1 MHSLAHLLALISL
14 PTLQT
19 QPDTAALISG
29 HALSAYNGRPL
40 AGVTI
45 SVPAV
50 QRSTITDA
58 HGALTL
64 SGLPSGPQRLRVSYD
79 GRNTEEYQFALRAG
93 RTTKIAVVLDAQA
106 TDLAPIVVEA
116 RFVDVWRDLAGF
128 YERRER
134 YGGFAR
140 FFTREDI
147 ERSRPEAL
155 SVLLKGAGIF
165 TWCLYTCLP
174 TRFSHGHIC
183 SVPVSLDGLPIWE
196 RDLDRI
202 PIENVAGVEI
212 YRDRPTS
219 SPFGVPMINQ
229 FGFEGKDLIQ
239 GRGECGSVGIWTR

>member
-1 MHSLAHLLALISL
+1 MCSLAHLLILISL
-14 PTLQT
+14 PSLQT
-19 QPDTAALISG
+19 QPDTTARIIG

-40 AGVTI
+40 AGVMIVAT
-45 SVPAV
+45 AV
-50 QRSTITDA
+50 QRFTVADA
-58 HGALTL
+58 KGAFMLT
-64 SGLPSGPQRLRVSYD
+64 GLPSGPQRLRVSYN
-79 GRNTEEYQFALRAG
+79 GRNTDEYEFELRAG
-93 RTTKIAVVLDAQA
+93 RTTRLAVVLDTMAK
-106 TDLAPIVVEA
+106 DLAPLVVEA

-128 YERRER
+128 YERRQR

-147 ERSRPEAL
+147 ERSHLEAL

-212 YRDRPTS
+212 YREPPS
-219 SPFGVPMINQ
+219 SNPFGVPLINQ

-239 GRGECGSVGIWTR
+239 GRGDCGSVGIWTR

>member
-1 MHSLAHLLALISL
+1 MHSLALLLALISL

-19 QPDTAALISG
+19 QPDTTARISG
-29 HALSAYNGRPL
+29 HALSAYNGRPI

-45 SVPAV
+45 SVAAMERFTV
-50 QRSTITDA
+50 TDSN
-58 HGALTL
+58 G
-64 SGLPSGPQRLRVSYD
+64 G
-79 GRNTEEYQFALRAG
+79 FALHAG
-93 RTTKIAVVLDAQA
+93 RMTKIAVVLDVRA
-106 TDLAPIVVEA
+106 TNLAPLVVEA

-128 YERRER
+128 YERRQR

-147 ERSRPEAL
+147 ERSHPEAI

-183 SVPVSLDGLPIWE
+183 SVPISLDGLPIWE

-202 PIENVAGVEI
+202 PIENVAAVEI
-212 YRDRPTS
+212 YRDPPNS